1 MCLLP
6 PSHDTLHMAHTLN
19 VGDKNGWKLMKT
31 LHGYETDI
39 VAIVDGALR
48 PEGS

>member
-19 VGDKNGWKLMKT
+19 VGDKTGWKLMKT
-31 LHGYETDI
+31 YKTDI
-39 VAIVDGALR
+39 VTIVDGALR
-48 PEGS
+48 FEGFELK